1 MSSVENVTAAKP
13 KIGGS
18 VHVVTLGTALPE
30 DAVSE
35 LSEEFNSLGYISED
49 GVKNENTPNTEQV
62 KAWGGDVVLNAQTEK
77 KDNLSWKLIEGLN
90 VAVLKTVYGDKNVT
104 GDLETGITVKA
115 GTSELEDKSYVID
128 MILKD
133 GVLKRIVIPRGSLVE
148 VSEITY
154 KDSEPIG
161 YEIKI
166 AALPDSK
173 GFTHYEYIKKK
184 GA

>member
-18 VHVVTLGTALPE
+18 VHVVALGTALPE

-35 LSEEFNSLGYISED
+35 LSTEFNSLGYISE
-49 GVKNENTPNTEQV
+49 
-62 KAWGGDVVLNAQTEK
+62 
-77 KDNLSWKLIEGLN
+77 
-90 VAVLKTVYGDKNVT
+90 
-104 GDLETGITVKA
+104 
-115 GTSELEDKSYVID
+115 
-128 MILKD
+128 D

>member
-1 MSSVENVTAAKP
+1 MSDVKNVTAAKP

-18 VHVVTLGTALPE
+18 VHVGALGTTLPE

-35 LSEEFNSLGYISED
+35 LATELKSLGYISED
-49 GVKNENTPNTEQV
+49 GVKNENTPSTEQV
-62 KAWGGDVVLNAQTEK
+62 KAWGGDVVLNTQTEK
-77 KDNLSWKLIEGLN
+77 KDNVGFKLIEGLN
-90 VAVLKTVYGDKNVT
+90 VEVLKTVYGDENVT
-104 GDLETGITVKA
+104 GDLESGIVVKSGTG
-115 GTSELEDKSYVID
+115 ELSDKSYVID

-148 VSEITY
+148 ISEITY

-161 YEIKI
+161 YEVTI

-173 GFTHYEYIKKK
+173 GYTHYEYIKKK